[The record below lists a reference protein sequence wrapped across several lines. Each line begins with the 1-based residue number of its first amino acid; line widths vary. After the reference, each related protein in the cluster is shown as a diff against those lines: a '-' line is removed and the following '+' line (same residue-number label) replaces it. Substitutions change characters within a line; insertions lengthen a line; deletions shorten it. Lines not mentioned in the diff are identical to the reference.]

1 MEKIRLGISRCLL
14 GDPVRYDGG
23 HKRNSWLVDT
33 LGLYVDYVP
42 VCPEVEIGLPTPRE
56 PLRLIGDP
64 QRPRL
69 VFTGSGID
77 ITEKMESWARMR
89 VAELETENLCGFI
102 FKGKS
107 PSSGMERVKLYD
119 GHGLPSKKGVGLFA
133 RAFTEHFPLLP
144 VEEDGRLGDPVLR
157 ENFIECLFT
166 FKRWRETLAG
176 GRTRAD
182 LIDFHT
188 RHKLMILSHSPE
200 VYREMGRLVGEAEQL
215 AERDLFRRYEALL
228 MRGMRLL
235 GTRKKHLNVLQ
246 HLLGY
251 FKQQL
256 SADEKK
262 EVLEIL
268 DSYVRGEIPLIVPV
282 TLMNHHVRKY
292 DQPYLQKQLYLNPH
306 PLELKLRNHV

>member
-23 HKRNSWLVDT
+23 HKRNPWLVDT
-33 LGLYVDYVP
+33 LGRYVDYVP
-42 VCPEVEIGLPTPRE
+42 VCPEVELGLPTPRE
-56 PLRLIGDP
+56 PLRLVGDP

-69 VFTGSGID
+69 VFSHSGED
-77 ITEKMESWARMR
+77 ITEKMEGWARMR
-89 VAELETENLCGFI
+89 VAELEKEELCGFI

-119 GHGLPSKKGVGLFA
+119 GHGIPSKKGVGLFA

-144 VEEDGRLGDPVLR
+144 VEYDGRLNDPALR
-157 ENFIECLFT
+157 ENFIECIFT
-166 FKRWRETLAG
+166 FKRWRETLG
-176 GRTRAD
+176 KGRTRAD

-188 RHKLMILSHSPE
+188 RHKLLVLSHSPE
-200 VYREMGRLVGEAEQL
+200 VYREMGRLVGEADQL

-235 GTRKKHLNVLQ
+235 GTQKKHVNVLQ
-246 HLLGY
+246 HILGY

-256 SADEKK
+256 SSDEKK

-268 DSYVRGEIPLIVPV
+268 GSYVRGDIPLVVPV
-282 TLMNHHVRKY
+282 TLLNHYVRKY
-292 DQPYLQKQLYLNPH
+292 DQPYLKVQLYLNPH